1 MSLNG
6 AWTDLSNG
14 FKKVRLR
21 WEEARE
27 GWKDVV
33 AHDFE
38 ANQWALLEQRVKAV
52 LQAMDRMEPVLARA
66 RRECE

>member
-6 AWTDLSNG
+6 AWTDLSSG

-21 WEEARE
+21 WEEAQE
-27 GWKDVV
+27 GWKDAV
-33 AHDFE
+33 ARDFE
-38 ANQWALLEQRVKAV
+38 ANQWAILEQRVKAV